1 MIEYVW
7 HFSYKS
13 CRTPTNPKTS
23 KGALEITVENTAIG
37 KLITDLLLRDEK
49 TEVDQK
55 RKNQAEFVD

>member
-1 MIEYVW
+1 
-7 HFSYKS
+7 
-13 CRTPTNPKTS
+13 
-23 KGALEITVENTAIG
+23 VENTAIG